1 MFGPRNHTPRIGSP
15 ATESVACL
23 AVTAGLTG
31 CSTPEAADAEAAATV
46 RAGDGASAS
55 AGTENVTKR
64 GHAPAPT
71 LSKTAAET
79 PRQDRAAAAPSN
91 GASSTDPGAAADGVP
106 EGLRAKL
113 LTCARPAPDLRPTS
127 VRPAFDQ
134 RLNGVP
140 P

>member
-55 AGTENVTKR
+55 AGTESVTKR
-64 GHAPAPT
+64 GRGPEQRRIKHRPWRRRGRRTGGPAR
-71 LSKTAAET
+71 E
-79 PRQDRAAAAPSN
+79 
-91 GASSTDPGAAADGVP
+91 AAD
-106 EGLRAKL
+106 LH
-113 LTCARPAPDLRPTS
+113 LTCARPA
-127 VRPAFDQ
+127 FDQ
-134 RLNGVP
+134 RSTSA
-140 P
+140 